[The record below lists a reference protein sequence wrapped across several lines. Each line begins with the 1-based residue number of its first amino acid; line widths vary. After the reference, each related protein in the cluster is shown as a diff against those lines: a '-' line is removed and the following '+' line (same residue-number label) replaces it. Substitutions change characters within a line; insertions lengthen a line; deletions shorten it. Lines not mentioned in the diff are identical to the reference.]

1 MIHSEIVSGVNKF
14 RSMYGVPPNEIT
26 VGSDIAHELRQFAK
40 YTMIFKPIKIDER
53 GNLTLNTIPINVNYE
68 YPDMI
73 EISLKMKLEV

>member
-1 MIHSEIVSGVNKF
+1 MLYSEIVSAVNEF

-26 VGSDIAHELRQFAK
+26 IGSNVAHELRQFAK
-40 YTMIFKPIKIDER
+40 YTMIFKPIKMDER
-53 GNLTLNTIPINVNYE
+53 GNLTLHTIPLIVNYE